1 MIGKLLIILL
11 VLVLLA
17 ILMGGLALIFNVW
30 KPKSYDGSQ
39 IEMTTIKKSI
49 VATIILSVVIF
60 FIDLVLDSNHPLL
73 IRLRNQKKNFQ

>member
-30 KPKSYDGSQ
+30 QPKSRNGSQ
-39 IEMTTIKKSI
+39 IEMTGKKKAVVALI
-49 VATIILSVVIF
+49 VLSVVIF
-60 FIDLVLDSNHPLL
+60 LIKIILNPNHPLL
-73 IRLRNQKKNFQ
+73 VRLRNQKKNLQ